1 MSRAFFRSTA
11 IVGAT
16 TLLSRITG
24 MVREIVQLAII
35 PTAALEVFVLA
46 NQIPNLLR
54 RLFAEGAF
62 SQAFVPVVA
71 EYRERKSADEVRTLV
86 DSVAGT
92 LAVAVFA
99 ATALGILAAP
109 VVVLLCA
116 PGFVTKDE
124 GQFALATAMLHW
136 TFPYLLFVSLTSLAA
151 GVLNTYQRFAL
162 PAFGSVVLNLTIIVF
177 AAWISPYFERP
188 VMALAVGV
196 FVGGLLQLALQIPPL
211 LKLGLLRRPR
221 WNIRHEAVGRI
232 SRLMGPAIL
241 GSSVGQLSLLV
252 STGIA
257 SFLADASMT
266 WLYAADRLVEFPLGV
281 FSIALAT
288 VILPSLSAH
297 HARSSPDEFS
307 ATLAWAIRL
316 VCLIVI
322 PASVALFVLAGPLTV
337 VIYHHGEFSG
347 FDVEM
352 TRIALMA
359 FAFALLGWSLI
370 KVLAPG
376 YYARQ
381 DTKGPVRIAVRALVL
396 TVALNVIIVVVL
408 VALDRQHEPGMHAL
422 LALTNG
428 IGALFN
434 AAWLYVGLRRSR
446 VLYGNSGT
454 RPMIVRIAAASGVMA
469 AFLWLCGG
477 RLEAWIAAPN
487 SEQVLWLAGL
497 VTGGAV
503 VYFAALWVFGARSSH
518 FSLQPPTVAAAQ
530 TAPKE

>member
-16 TLLSRITG
+16 TLLSRVTG
-24 MVREIVQLAII
+24 LLRDMVQLAMI

-71 EYRERKSADEVRTLV
+71 EYKANRSQGEVRDLV

-92 LAVAVFA
+92 FTLVLTVI
-99 ATALGILAAP
+99 TAIGVVAAP
-109 VVVLLCA
+109 IVVFLCA
-116 PGFVTKDE
+116 PGFATKE
-124 GQFALATAMLHW
+124 GGQFQLATQMLRW
-136 TFPYLLFVSLTSLAA
+136 TFPYLLFVSLTSLAG
-151 GVLNTYQRFAL
+151 GVLNSYQKFAL
-162 PAFGSVVLNLTIIVF
+162 PAFSSVVLNVTLIVF
-177 AAWISPYFERP
+177 AAVLSPYFERP

-196 FVGGLLQLALQIPPL
+196 FVGGVLQLAIQVPALI
-211 LKLGLLRRPR
+211 KLGVLRRPR
-221 WNIRHEAVGRI
+221 WNRQHEAVSRI
-232 SRLMGPAIL
+232 ARLMGPAII
-241 GSSVGQLSLLV
+241 GSSMGQLSIMV

-257 SFLADASMT
+257 SLLADASMA

-307 ATLAWAIRL
+307 QTLSWAIRL
-316 VCLIVI
+316 VCLIVV

-337 VIYHHGEFSG
+337 AIYHRGQFSA

-359 FAFALLGWSLI
+359 FSFALLGWSLI

-381 DTKGPVRIAVRALVL
+381 DTKAPVKVAIRALGL
-396 TVALNVIIVVVL
+396 TMALNVVVVGVL
-408 VALDRQHEPGMHAL
+408 IALDRREMPGMHAL

-428 IGALFN
+428 VGALFN
-434 AAWLYVGLRRSR
+434 AGWLYVGLRRTN
-446 VLYGNSGT
+446 VLYPDSRN
-454 RPMIVRIAAASGVMA
+454 RRMILRIVAASVAMGL
-469 AFLWLCGG
+469 FLWWFGG
-477 RLEAWIAAPN
+477 SVQEWLAAPD
-487 SEQVLWLAGL
+487 SRRIVWLSALVAGGAALYFACLWL
-497 VTGGAV
+497 
-503 VYFAALWVFGARSSH
+503 FGARGEH
-518 FSLQPPTVAAAQ
+518 FRLQPPTAAS
-530 TAPKE
+530 